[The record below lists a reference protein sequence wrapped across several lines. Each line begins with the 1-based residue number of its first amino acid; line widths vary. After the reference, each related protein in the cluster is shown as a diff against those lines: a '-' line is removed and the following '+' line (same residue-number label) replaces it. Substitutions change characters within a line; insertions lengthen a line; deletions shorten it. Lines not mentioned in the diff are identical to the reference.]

1 MTKAKTNL
9 PTKRSA
15 KNAQPT
21 IIIEGHETFE
31 RLGMIATKI
40 DGVEHFLDRS
50 YARKIGRQE
59 NMISLTIEENRAE
72 LEAYGTLQVVLDA
85 FAIGGNGVR
94 MPTKAHWLNADQMMI
109 LAMQSRTPK
118 GVAFRKTIV
127 KLVTA
132 LREGCLVYRDD
143 LSIASDRD
151 QNGHVALAGPTGPA
165 LPFDLSKGLAP
176 VPEVNAW
183 AWSFSVKD
191 KQKIQNIDVPRA
203 ATTDDGVTLHVVGT
217 TPCMTAS
224 DIGKL
229 AGPEEA
235 LIVGD
240 IVRSNL
246 PLFEKHGKVW
256 ITSKWGAGRKR
267 GAAPDHLL
275 NAPQAGALLGLLE
288 ARGAPKAVRTRVA
301 AIFRAY
307 FERALSDLCSDP
319 IQKSN
324 AIAMEQA
331 RVGYVIDAH
340 GYVHRTHDENGRPVS
355 PYHWLPPVRINLA
368 RVVSHI
374 DGDGKP
380 VYMAGHSIAPVP

>member
-1 MTKAKTNL
+1 MTKAKTSTKTMGDGALEPAIFTHDGYRIYVFEGVPYMTDDDLADRLGFGRERDIRKLIKRQEANL
-9 PTKRSA
+9 VLLDGLGHGVPNPTLGLRHRVANPRSPKGGRPGIA
-15 KNAQPT
+15 YYLTQAQVRWIVIKSETPEADVLLRQLFSVFDAWEKGQLITRDEAAHHAGQPT
-21 IIIEGHETFE
+21 
-31 RLGMIATKI
+31 
-40 DGVEHFLDRS
+40 
-50 YARKIGRQE
+50 
-59 NMISLTIEENRAE
+59 
-72 LEAYGTLQVVLDA
+72 
-85 FAIGGNGVR
+85 
-94 MPTKAHWLNADQMMI
+94 
-109 LAMQSRTPK
+109 
-118 GVAFRKTIV
+118 
-127 KLVTA
+127 
-132 LREGCLVYRDD
+132 
-143 LSIASDRD
+143 
-151 QNGHVALAGPTGPA
+151 PA

-176 VPEVNAW
+176 VPEVHAW

-203 ATTDDGVTLHVVGT
+203 ATTNDGVTLHVVGT

-224 DIGKL
+224 DIGRL

-256 ITSKWGAGRKR
+256 ITSKSGAGRKR

-288 ARGAPKAVRTRVA
+288 ARGAPKAVSARVA

-307 FERALSDLCSDP
+307 FERTLSDLCSDP
-319 IQKSN
+319 TQKSN

-355 PYHWLPPVRINLA
+355 PYHWLPPVRINLE
-368 RVVSHI
+368 RVVSHF
-374 DGDGKP
+374 DGDRKP